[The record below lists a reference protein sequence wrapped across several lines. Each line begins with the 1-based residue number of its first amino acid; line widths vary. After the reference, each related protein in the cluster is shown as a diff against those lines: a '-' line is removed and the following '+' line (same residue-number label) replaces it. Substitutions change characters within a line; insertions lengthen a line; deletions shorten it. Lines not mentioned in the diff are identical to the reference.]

1 MPRILDNILEELNL
15 SIKQN
20 LDALTDFT
28 NLGTNSK
35 FYRETRLFTRD
46 EQTMPITLVGNYL
59 GEKVSI
65 DDRYPLTIYHR
76 AVSVENENNVNL
88 GYGARSYRERLY
100 NMRLYC
106 FGTLKYLNNPTWDYN
121 VDIQQIVYRTLPHVV
136 GQKERILPDEENSDA
151 IAVIESEF
159 SASMAASLIV
169 RHTAFWIEYQI
180 RQRSDCGD
188 VTNDPVVSFSDV
200 VGLTGNSTVI

>member
-20 LDALTDFT
+20 LDALTDFS
-28 NLGTNSK
+28 NLGSNSV

-59 GEKVSI
+59 GAKVSI

-76 AVSVENENNVNL
+76 AEDVDNENNANL
-88 GYGARSYRERLY
+88 GYGAKSYRERLY

-121 VDIQQIVYRTLPHVV
+121 VDIQQIVYRTLPHSLSR
-136 GQKERILPDEENSDA
+136 KERILPGEENSNA
-151 IAVIESEF
+151 LTIIESEF
-159 SASMAASLIV
+159 NQMATSLIT

-188 VTNDPVVSFSDV
+188 ITNDPVVNFSDI
-200 VGLTGNSTVI
+200 VGLTGNTTVI